1 MDSEGFGIVAP
12 GGFREG
18 RGICL
23 TGKNPVT
30 LCLTG
35 RNPAL
40 QAGKLPFR
48 QESCL
53 SGKIAALRAASIN
66 NLILTSAP
74 AAPSSATEEGRE
86 NTPPSSCR
94 GQNSPPPRYPSGRQ
108 NATPHYPTGYPTY
121 HIGYRRLKK
130 LVARLGYRKWAIPCP
145 LLLHLGGKELPTFD
159 IRGWQLFFNLRYP
172 T

>member
-53 SGKIAALRAASIN
+53 SGKIAALRAARSN
-66 NLILTSAP
+66 NLLLSLG
-74 AAPSSATEEGRE
+74 PSRHLLCYRRRARKY
-86 NTPPSSCR
+86 PPLQLPRAKLALCGTGAKRS
-94 GQNSPPPRYPSGRQ
+94 SPPPLSPPGDKAQPLTILQSIHHTLMDILDDNTCPPTVSGGS
-108 NATPHYPTGYPTY
+108 ASPTDPPDTVGVQVIVVVGYPQ
-121 HIGYRRLKK
+121 G
-130 LVARLGYRKWAIPCP
+130 
-145 LLLHLGGKELPTFD
+145 
-159 IRGWQLFFNLRYP
+159 
-172 T
+172 